1 MTWCALLSRGHSDC
15 YVDTGPQKRKTAR
28 RDDHVLVFSVIQVP
42 WIRIAAIETIR
53 SKVKRQEMDCKKLN
67 CAVGGQ
73 ATVGSMNRN
82 E

>member
-15 YVDTGPQKRKTAR
+15 YVDTGQQKRKTAR

-53 SKVKRQEMDCKKLN
+53 SKVKRQEMDCKN
-67 CAVGGQ
+67 S
-73 ATVGSMNRN
+73 TVCTGRSGYCRIN
-82 E
+82 EEE